1 MIDPTGLARTPHE
14 PVMGPGSV
22 LSNRYRRRR
31 IPWGRG
37 AVYVVLIA
45 LSLLFVA
52 PFAWMISTSLKT
64 GPQSISVPPIW
75 IPDPLVLSN
84 YPTALAKI
92 NFPLA
97 LRNSLI
103 YAIPAVI
110 GTVASCSL
118 VAYGFSRIQWP
129 GRDVVFVLLLAT
141 MMLPGQ
147 VTFIPLY
154 VIFAK
159 LGWVGTYLP
168 LVIPTFFGN
177 PFFIF
182 LLRQFFLGIPAELS
196 DAARID
202 GASELRILTRVIIPL
217 SWPALITVG
226 LFTFVD
232 KWTDF
237 FGPLIYL
244 HDPDIQPLS
253 LVVQA
258 FQSAHKTD
266 WPLSM
271 AASVA
276 ITLPLV
282 VLYFLAQRKFIEG
295 IQLTGLKG

>member
-1 MIDPTGLARTPHE
+1 MSGPAGGLSVGLAAPRF
-14 PVMGPGSV
+14 
-22 LSNRYRRRR
+22 RRRR
-31 IPWGRG
+31 AGRSG
-37 AVYVVLIA
+37 FRFPFSRLVVYVLLTA
-45 LSLLFVA
+45 LSLLFIA
-52 PFAWMISTSLKT
+52 PLVWMVSTSLKT
-64 GPQSISVPPIW
+64 GSQSIAVPPVW
-75 IPDPLVLSN
+75 IPDPWVFSN
-84 YPTALAKI
+84 YPTALSKI

-103 YAIPAVI
+103 YALPAVV

-118 VAYGFSRIQWP
+118 VAYGFARIQWP
-129 GRDVVFVLLLAT
+129 GRDKVFIVLLAT

-159 LGWVGTYLP
+159 LGWVGTFLP
-168 LVIPTFFGN
+168 LLVPTFLGN

-182 LLRQFFLGIPAELS
+182 LLRQFFLGIPIELS

-202 GASELRILTRVIIPL
+202 GASELRILWRIIVPL

-244 HDPDIQPLS
+244 QDPDLQPLS
-253 LVVQA
+253 LAIQT
-258 FQSAHKTD
+258 FQSAHRTD

-276 ITLPLV
+276 VTLPLV
-282 VLYFLAQRKFIEG
+282 VIYFFAQRKFIEG